1 MLMVAGVDGNC
12 VTSRHTRVPVT
23 LSRARGGA
31 AVHRVQPGG
40 GTDHTVHNGTI
51 EAGCCWETAPLVT
64 VLLLRCHVSRVTCP
78 VSVAAQT
85 QPVDGDGVGAG
96 G

>member
-1 MLMVAGVDGNC
+1 MTGTVSRH
-12 VTSRHTRVPVT
+12 VTSRHTCPRHTVT
-23 LSRARGGA
+23 LLPRARGGA

-40 GTDHTVHNGTI
+40 GTGHTVHNGTI
-51 EAGCCWETAPLVT
+51 ETGCCWETAPLVT
-64 VLLLRCHVSRVTCP
+64 VLLLRCHVSLVTCP
-78 VSVAAQT
+78 VSVAAET